1 MQLLIA
7 STVYISD
14 DTSHMIFSAKCRM
27 KGLVLSDEEAVREK
41 LFGFDEAMEVSSNT
55 DVMHCALIRRFNL
68 PIVRIS

>member
-1 MQLLIA
+1 
-7 STVYISD
+7 
-14 DTSHMIFSAKCRM
+14 M

-55 DVMHCALIRRFNL
+55 DVMHCALIRHFNL